1 MPDYSN
7 LMAQVYSTFKPRRTT
22 NTKLGNAL
30 TFMWTQHKKQN
41 YFMQK
46 KPQRDILKNNRCGK

>member
-41 YFMQK
+41 YFM
-46 KPQRDILKNNRCGK
+46 